1 MDMEYAVEVLIAN
14 MESTNTNTNLYQNT
28 SRVSPMVVYD
38 PMNHDLGMGKFILSL
53 YTKPYYPPIR
63 NMFHK
68 SLVNLNRGRR
78 QILKHISGINQ

>member
-1 MDMEYAVEVLIAN
+1 MEYAVEVLIAN

-28 SRVSPMVVYD
+28 SRVFPMVVYD
-38 PMNHDLGMGKFILSL
+38 SMDHALGMGKYILSL
-53 YTKPYYPPIR
+53 YTKSYYSPIR

-78 QILKHISGINQ
+78 QILKLISGINQ